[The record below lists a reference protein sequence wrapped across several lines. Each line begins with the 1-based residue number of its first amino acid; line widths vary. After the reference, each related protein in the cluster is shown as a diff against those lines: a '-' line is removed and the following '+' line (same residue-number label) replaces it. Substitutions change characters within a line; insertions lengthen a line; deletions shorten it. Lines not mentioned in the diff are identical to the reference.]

1 MSVQNL
7 HRINQRITTILLK
20 RGMVVL
26 CTECKHSVTQSW
38 NTTKVFWQFR
48 GIMLTWISEPWK
60 KYIISVSFTFP
71 SVAGKPTSYSRHV
84 PDDIAHTISVRWQT
98 EGIMILPQKGSGD
111 IREVKFLWRSKAW
124 PEETFLD
131 SGMWWTNT
139 NHNLLVETMN
149 VDSCFNNRCW
159 ICSEINF
166 NMLHN
171 NENG

>member
-71 SVAGKPTSYSRHV
+71 SVVGKPTSYSRHV

-98 EGIMILPQKGSGD
+98 EGITVIICRSRYFDKPITIGVAKLWIVLQITVAMSYD
-111 IREVKFLWRSKAW
+111 KFYIKFVAKWYIWHRNDHYEMS
-124 PEETFLD
+124 F
-131 SGMWWTNT
+131 
-139 NHNLLVETMN
+139 
-149 VDSCFNNRCW
+149 R
-159 ICSEINF
+159 
-166 NMLHN
+166 
-171 NENG
+171 